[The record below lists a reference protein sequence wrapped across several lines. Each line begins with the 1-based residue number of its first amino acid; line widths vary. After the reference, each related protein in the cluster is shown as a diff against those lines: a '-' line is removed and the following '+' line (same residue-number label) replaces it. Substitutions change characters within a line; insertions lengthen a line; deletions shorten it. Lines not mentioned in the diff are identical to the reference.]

1 MTPAKEAADAGDIE
15 DPEFRDSAHCRAAL
29 HRRVVESSAELD
41 NPEFGDAPHWW
52 AALHRFVA
60 SPAKEAADAGDTED
74 PKFGDAAHCGAALH
88 RSIAIP
94 AKEAADVGAARVVD
108 TPGTAPVVKEAAENA
123 VGVSQ
128 IVGATKAAETPGA
141 ARDAARITLEGAKE
155 PEQLSSRKLLS

>member
-60 SPAKEAADAGDTED
+60 S
-74 PKFGDAAHCGAALH
+74 
-88 RSIAIP
+88 P

>member
-29 HRRVVESSAELD
+29 HSA
-41 NPEFGDAPHWW
+41 
-52 AALHRFVA
+52 VA

-128 IVGATKAAETPGA
+128 IVGATKATETPGA

-155 PEQLSSRKLLS
+155 PEQLSSRKLLSQIVNQSS